1 MKVLIADDSLIMRQ
15 KIQEIIK
22 NLQGIEMHFIGLARN
37 GAEAVSLAQK
47 TSPELITMDITM
59 PEMTGIEAIQL
70 IRKLN
75 IKAKI
80 LVITAL
86 SHQDT
91 GLAALKAGANGFL
104 LKPFSDQKLK
114 QAIAKLLGLADA

>member
-22 NLQGIEMHFIGLARN
+22 NLQGIEMQFVGLARN
-37 GAEAVSLAQK
+37 GVEAVALAQR
-47 TSPELITMDITM
+47 TAPELITMDITM

-70 IRKLN
+70 IRKVN
-75 IKAKI
+75 VKAKI
-80 LVITAL
+80 LVISAL

-104 LKPFSDQKLK
+104 LKPFSDQKLQ
-114 QAIAKLLGLADA
+114 QAIAKLLGISHA

>member
-15 KIQEIIK
+15 KIQEVIK
-22 NLQGIEMHFIGLARN
+22 NLQGIEMQFVGLARN
-37 GAEAVSLAQK
+37 GVEALALAQR
-47 TSPELITMDITM
+47 TAPELITMDITM

-70 IRKLN
+70 IRKVN
-75 IKAKI
+75 VKAKI
-80 LVITAL
+80 LVISAL

-104 LKPFSDQKLK
+104 LKPFSEQKLQ
-114 QAIAKLLGLADA
+114 QAIAKLLGISHA